1 MSVCAKNNSSRDK
14 VLQDAILHQ
23 QAYNARFVVFILT
36 IMHIN
41 DFDFD
46 LPEQLIA
53 QHPPEVRGSSR
64 LLAAWQNQ
72 PLQDLHF
79 SDVSQFFQAGDVMIL
94 NDTKVIKARLFGQK
108 QSGGKIEVLV
118 ERVVNDHEVWA
129 HVRSSKS
136 PKPGTVLLFGDDEA
150 VMQERKGELFVLHFT
165 GKKTVWEVLEE
176 QGHMPLPPYIERA
189 DDADDDERYQTVY
202 AQHDGAVAA
211 PTAGLHFT
219 PELMQQ
225 LADKGVGIHY
235 VTLHVGAGTFQ
246 PVRVDNIEEHH
257 MHSERFWVE
266 QSVVDAINAAHARG
280 NKVWAVGTTSMRA
293 LESAALSGSL
303 SAGSGDTDIFITP
316 GFEFKVVDRLITN
329 FHLPKSTLMM
339 LVSAFHGY
347 ENIMALYQ
355 HAIEKQYR
363 FFSYGDAMVL
373 TRQNQAK

>member
-1 MSVCAKNNSSRDK
+1 
-14 VLQDAILHQ
+14 
-23 QAYNARFVVFILT
+23 
-36 IMHIN
+36 MHIN
-41 DFDFD
+41 DFDFE
-46 LPEQLIA
+46 LPESLIA

-64 LLAAWQNQ
+64 LLAAWQQ
-72 PLQDLHF
+72 QALQDLHF
-79 SDVSQFFQAGDVMIL
+79 ADISQFFEAGDVLVM

-118 ERVVNDHEVWA
+118 ERVINDHEVWA
-129 HVRSSKS
+129 HIRSSKS
-136 PKPGTVLLFGDDEA
+136 PKQNAVLLFGDEQA
-150 VMQERKGELFVLHFT
+150 IMRERKGELFVLDFP
-165 GKKTVWEVLEE
+165 GDKTVWEVLEE

-219 PELMQQ
+219 PELMQALQ
-225 LADKGVGIHY
+225 DKGVSIHY

-246 PVRVDNIEEHH
+246 PVRVDNIADHH
-257 MHSERFWVE
+257 MHSERFWVA
-266 QSVVDAINAAHARG
+266 QSVVDAINTAHAAG
-280 NKVWAVGTTSMRA
+280 KKVWGVGTTSMRA
-293 LESAALSGSL
+293 LESAALSGEL
-303 SAGSGDTDIFITP
+303 QAGSGDTDIFITP

-347 ENIMALYQ
+347 DEIMALYQ
-355 HAIEKQYR
+355 HAIAHQYR

-373 TRQNQAK
+373 TRKEAQ

>member
-1 MSVCAKNNSSRDK
+1 
-14 VLQDAILHQ
+14 
-23 QAYNARFVVFILT
+23 
-36 IMHIN
+36 MHIN
-41 DFDFD
+41 DFDFE
-46 LPEQLIA
+46 LPESLIA

-64 LLAAWQNQ
+64 LLAAWQQ
-72 PLQDLHF
+72 QALQDLHF
-79 SDVSQFFQAGDVMIL
+79 ADISQFFEAGDVLVM

-118 ERVVNDHEVWA
+118 ERVINDHEVWA
-129 HVRSSKS
+129 HIRSSKS
-136 PKPGTVLLFGDDEA
+136 PKQNAVLLFGDEQA
-150 VMQERKGELFVLHFT
+150 IMRERKGELFVLDFP
-165 GKKTVWEVLEE
+165 GDKTVWEVLEE

-219 PELMQQ
+219 PELMQALQ
-225 LADKGVGIHY
+225 DKGVSIHY

-246 PVRVDNIEEHH
+246 PVRVDNIADHH
-257 MHSERFWVE
+257 MHSERFWVA
-266 QSVVDAINAAHARG
+266 QSVVDAINTAHAAG
-280 NKVWAVGTTSMRA
+280 KKVWGVGTTSMRA
-293 LESAALSGSL
+293 LESAALSGEL
-303 SAGSGDTDIFITP
+303 QAGSGDTDIFITP

-347 ENIMALYQ
+347 DEIMALYQ
-355 HAIEKQYR
+355 HAIAHQYR

-373 TRQNQAK
+373 TRKEAR